1 MKIIDLIQNKKKP
14 LLSFEVFPPN
24 RNSSFDS
31 VENALGELAQLQ
43 PDFISV
49 TYGAAGGGREQTAA
63 IAGLIR
69 KKHSIEALAHLTCIG
84 AGKTE
89 LIERFA
95 EMQQA
100 GVKNVLAMRG
110 DLPTEGDNSSPDD
123 YRFASDLIAELKT
136 SWPEACIAAACY
148 PEGHIECDSL
158 VRDIQHLKYKVDTG
172 ADFLISQLFFDNE
185 LYYAFLD
192 RAAAAGIRIPI
203 LPGIMPVL
211 GKKQILRII
220 SLCGATL
227 PKKFARLLNRYE
239 NDPQSMEAAGIAYAT
254 EQIIDLIASGA
265 EGIHL
270 YTMNKPHVAQAI
282 CNNISALRKPSD
294 A

>member
-1 MKIIDLIQNKKKP
+1 MKIIDLIHNKKKP

-31 VENALGELAQLQ
+31 VETSLGELAGLQ

-69 KKHSIEALAHLTCIG
+69 QKHSIEALAHLTCLG
-84 AGKTE
+84 ASKDE
-89 LIERFA
+89 MKRRFA
-95 EMQQA
+95 EMKQA
-100 GVKNVLAMRG
+100 GVENVLAMRG
-110 DLPTEGDNSSPDD
+110 DLPAEGENAPAGD
-123 YRFASDLIAELKT
+123 YRFASDLIADLKT

-148 PEGHIECDSL
+148 PEGHLECDSL
-158 VRDIQHLKYKVDTG
+158 VRDIQHLKYKVDAG

-192 RAAAAGIRIPI
+192 RAAAAGIRVPI

-220 SLCGATL
+220 ALCGATL

-254 EQIIDLIASGA
+254 EQIIDLIASGVD
-265 EGIHL
+265 GIHL
-270 YTMNKPHVAQAI
+270 YTMNKPHVAAAI
-282 CNNISALRKPSD
+282 CKNIAALRKP
-294 A
+294 AEA